1 MTRSASYLAAGATC
15 LVAGQAFVNLGAV
28 LSMLPL
34 TGVPLPLIS
43 VGGSSLVVM
52 LALVGVMLNVA
63 DSESGAAAKA
73 KPRSEVNRC
82 QSQSSNSSQ
91 QPPSRV
97 LIAAGGTAGHVVPAL
112 AVADELRDRG
122 AEVEFAGGRRIE
134 SRMVPEAGYPL
145 HRFEVRGFERRL
157 SPALARSLFL
167 AGKAPADCLR
177 IIRRVHPDVVFGAG
191 GYVSG
196 PMLLAA
202 RAARVPAAL
211 LEVDAH
217 MGLANRLAVP
227 LVERVYLAFPIP
239 GRDGG
244 KYLVTGRPVPQ
255 HGAISATVDRSAGAG
270 VRWQPGLEPA
280 QRAGGRRLG
289 GDDPG
294 FWVLHVTGEREY
306 PQYADR
312 RTRWYQVVGFT
323 PQLWHALSRVR
334 LVVARAGGS
343 VFEIAAAGQA
353 LHPDPVAQRHRRP
366 PDGQRTAPR
375 GGRRGG
381 GDPRGGAGRGPA
393 RRGGARP
400 ARRPRPPAGDGRGR
414 PPLGAPAGRL

>member
-1 MTRSASYLAAGATC
+1 M
-15 LVAGQAFVNLGAV
+15 
-28 LSMLPL
+28 
-34 TGVPLPLIS
+34 
-43 VGGSSLVVM
+43 
-52 LALVGVMLNVA
+52 
-63 DSESGAAAKA
+63 
-73 KPRSEVNRC
+73 
-82 QSQSSNSSQ
+82 QSQSSNSSP

-112 AVADELRDRG
+112 AVANELRDRG
-122 AEVEFAGGRRIE
+122 AEVEFAVGGRIE
-134 SRMVPEAGYPL
+134 SRMVPEAGYPF
-145 HRFEVRGFERRL
+145 HRFDVRGFERRL

-227 LVERVYLAFPIP
+227 LVQRVYLAFPIP
-239 GRDGG
+239 GRSGG
-244 KYLVTGRPVPQ
+244 KYRVTGRPVPQ
-255 HGAISATVDRSAGAG
+255 HGAISATVDHPQ
-270 VRWQPGLEPA
+270 VLVF
-280 QRAGGRRLG
+280 GGSLGSSRLNELAAAAWAET
-289 GDDPG
+289 DPG
-294 FWVLHVTGEREY
+294 FWVMHITGEREY

-343 VFEIAAAGQA
+343 VFEIAAAGRPSILIPSPNVTGDHQTA
-353 LHPDPVAQRHRRP
+353 NARHLEE
-366 PDGQRTAPR
+366 A
-375 GGRRGG
+375 
-381 GDPRGGAGRGPA
+381 GAAVVIPEA
-393 RRGGARP
+393 EL
-400 ARRPRPPAGDGRGR
+400 D
-414 PPLGAPAGRL
+414 AGRLDREVRALLDDPDRLQAMGEAARRWARPQAASDIADDLLTLIR